1 MNIYKTC
8 NIAILC
14 DKYPIN
20 VRRGSF
26 LARAMYVSLINND
39 KKTMCSYPDKLLEWE
54 QHHSL
59 TISLYH
65 SSLIH
70 LPIYSSFL
78 NRSTA
83 Q

>member
-54 QHHSL
+54 
-59 TISLYH
+59 
-65 SSLIH
+65 
-70 LPIYSSFL
+70 
-78 NRSTA
+78 N
-83 Q
+83 